1 MALHISGKHAELNK
15 AQTTMLGVVAASV
28 VIVIFCLFGIKA
40 MISKGAYQQRVLT
53 AKNQAVK
60 QLESNY
66 TAAQALAKAYQNFA
80 SADPNILGGNVAGSG
95 GTDGNNAQIVLD
107 ALPSTY
113 DAPALA
119 STVEKILSNH
129 GVDIQSI
136 SVTDDSASNPN
147 TSVAKPSSVV
157 MSFSLS
163 GTSDY
168 NTDQK
173 VMQDFEKSIR
183 PFDVSTLELSGS
195 DGQLQM
201 TLTMNSYYQQSQ
213 AVNLSVKKVV
223 K

>member
-15 AQTTMLGVVAASV
+15 AQTTMLGVVAGSV

-40 MISKGAYQQRVLT
+40 MISKGAYQQRVLS
-53 AKNQAVK
+53 AKNQVVK
-60 QLESNY
+60 QLQANY
-66 TAAQALAKAYQNFA
+66 TAAQALSKTYQTFA
-80 SADPNILGGNVAGSG
+80 SADPNILGGKVTGSG

-119 STVEKILSNH
+119 STVEKILGNH

-136 SVTDDSASNPN
+136 NVTDDSANNPN
-147 TSVAKPSSVV
+147 TPVAQPSPVT
-157 MSFSLS
+157 MSFSFA

-168 NTDQK
+168 NTDKK

-213 AVNLSVKKVV
+213 AVNLNVKKVV